1 MEKVLIKDA
10 HIVNEGTIVR
20 GDVYIEHGII
30 LEISQNFPK
39 FLNLHRNYLKLM
51 IHCP

>member
-20 GDVYIEHGII
+20 GDVYIEHENRGLRIK
-30 LEISQNFPK
+30 Q
-39 FLNLHRNYLKLM
+39 R
-51 IHCP
+51 